1 MTTLLRALYA
11 FMCWSTELE
20 LALAREYS
28 SMAYV
33 NHLTER
39 LKYWELEAM
48 KLEWRMEWIPT

>member
-1 MTTLLRALYA
+1 MTTLLRAPYA

-48 KLEWRMEWIPT
+48 KLEWRME